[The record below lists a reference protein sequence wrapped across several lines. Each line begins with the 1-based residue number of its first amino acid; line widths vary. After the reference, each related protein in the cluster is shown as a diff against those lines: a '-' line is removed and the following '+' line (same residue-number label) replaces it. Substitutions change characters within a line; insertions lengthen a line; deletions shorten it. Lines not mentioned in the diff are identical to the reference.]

1 MALSVAIGALSDFI
15 TAVHG
20 LGAFYG
26 FMTTTAYGGPLLL
39 NHRYRTIIAALE
51 LFDSLLLTYRPDS
64 KSNPQL
70 PWFVSHLLII
80 KGE

>member
-1 MALSVAIGALSDFI
+1 MALSIAIGALSDFI
-15 TAVHG
+15 TAVHYF
-20 LGAFYG
+20 FYY
-26 FMTTTAYGGPLLL
+26 YGGPLLL